1 MTAHPLRNRAR
12 LALAGLA
19 LISAGAAHALSFDI
33 QAPNPQDF
41 RSVAKDL
48 TAAIDYKALDGAA
61 PGGLTG
67 FSIGTFGSYSATRD
81 SGAWQRLTGDKV
93 DAVGLVGLRASK
105 GLPFG
110 LDVGGFY
117 TRLPGSDATAWGGEV
132 RYAILSGSVAT
143 PAVAVRGTY
152 SRASNTGDFDYR
164 SYGADVSISKGF
176 LFLTPYSGVGYVRSD
191 TRTDA
196 RFGLDPA
203 RINQAKF
210 FTGVRFNL
218 LLIGGTLE
226 YERLGSNNVF
236 SLKGGI
242 SF

>member
-1 MTAHPLRNRAR
+1 MTAHTLRHATR
-12 LALAGLA
+12 LMLAGLA
-19 LISAGAAHALSFDI
+19 LSSAATAHALSFDI
-33 QAPNPQDF
+33 TAPNQQDF

-67 FSIGTFGSYSATRD
+67 FSVGTFGSYSGTRD
-81 SGAWQRLTGDKV
+81 SAAWDRLTGHKV
-93 DAVGLVGLRASK
+93 DAVGLVGLRATK

-117 TRLPGSDATAWGGEV
+117 TRLPGSDATAWGGEL

-176 LFLTPYSGVGYVRSD
+176 LFLTPYSGIGYVRSD

-210 FTGVRFNL
+210 FTGLRFNL